1 MPLKRII
8 LLRHGQTENNSQ
20 ARIQGTQNT
29 PLNATGREQASQ
41 AAAVLA
47 PLGITRIVSS
57 DLDRAVETA
66 AAVSRETGIG
76 VEIDDRLR
84 ERGYGEWEGLTSVE
98 IKAEYPEAWAR
109 WRAGEEPG
117 VAGIETRDV
126 NGQHVAEAI
135 EEYAKEA
142 ESEAGEQTLLFVSH
156 GSALVNGVMVLMGQN
171 PSAWNMLQGMEN
183 CHWAEVVSRPGAVPS
198 WRIKSWNR

>member
-1 MPLKRII
+1 M
-8 LLRHGQTENNSQ
+8 
-20 ARIQGTQNT
+20 
-29 PLNATGREQASQ
+29 
-41 AAAVLA
+41 
-47 PLGITRIVSS
+47 
-57 DLDRAVETA
+57 ETA

-142 ESEAGEQTLLFVSH
+142 ESEAGSRLCCLLATDLHWLMALWCSWGKIHQHGTCFKGWKIVIGRKLCHVQALFLRGESNRGIGKMTICAMSDLFV
-156 GSALVNGVMVLMGQN
+156 
-171 PSAWNMLQGMEN
+171 
-183 CHWAEVVSRPGAVPS
+183 
-198 WRIKSWNR
+198 I